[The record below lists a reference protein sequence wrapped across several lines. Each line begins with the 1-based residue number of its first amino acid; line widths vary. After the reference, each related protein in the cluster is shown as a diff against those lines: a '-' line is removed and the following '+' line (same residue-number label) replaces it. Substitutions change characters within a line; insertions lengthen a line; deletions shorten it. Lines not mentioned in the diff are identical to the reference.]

1 MGLFLSYSII
11 SGLILLALYLAYRLF
26 LARENQHGFN
36 RGVLL
41 AIYLI
46 AFGITPFIIPSSEI
60 DLIPA
65 SQPAAGGAQSITLE
79 GLDIAASEIT
89 PAAQPLWATLLL
101 WLYLAGMIAVA
112 VKTVITWARLIRVIR
127 SCEKIRRDG
136 YTLVIIDSERFAP
149 FSWMRYMVLSRKDY
163 LSDSSAIIA
172 HEHKHIAARH
182 WIDLLVAQAV
192 CIVNWFN
199 PAAWLMRDELMLV
212 HEYQADMAVI
222 DSGNDVRRYQML
234 LIRKAV
240 GARFPSLANSLNHSK
255 LKKRITM
262 MYKQKSGAGRKMKA
276 LALVPVLAAALAVL
290 NVPAMRA
297 AVSTVSTADIS
308 VGKINENTAADKTA
322 TSHFKIININH
333 DGSKTTV
340 TISGK
345 DLGNSLTV
353 SGGTYTSSGKTYQ
366 ADALLSTMTNGN
378 ATITATFPC
387 AGKTNGDE
395 MTLTVNGKEVPFNL
409 DELKGN
415 VISIKKKS
423 DAETTTNVTV
433 STGSSV
439 SSLAGMKI
447 SINGRDVTDEELRNL
462 PSEKIESITV
472 DKQNNRIK
480 ITLQ

>member
-89 PAAQPLWATLLL
+89 PAARPLWATLLL

-136 YTLVIIDSERFAP
+136 YTLVITDSERFAP

-222 DSGNDVRRYQML
+222 DSGNDARRYQML

-276 LALVPVLAAALAVL
+276 LALVPVLAAALAVVT
-290 NVPAMRA
+290 VPAIRA
-297 AVSTVSTADIS
+297 AVSTISTADIS
-308 VGKINENTAADKTA
+308 VGKNNENTAAGKITVKQ
-322 TSHFKIININH
+322 FKVVNINN
-333 DGSKTTV
+333 DGRQTTV

-345 DLGNSLTV
+345 GLGNELTV
-353 SGGTYTSSGKTYQ
+353 SGGTYTSAGKTYQ
-366 ADALLSTMTNGN
+366 ASALSSDMTDGN

-387 AGKTNGDE
+387 SDEKFGKK
-395 MTLTVNGKEVPFNL
+395 MTLNVNGSEIPFSLEDLNGTVVRVNKESSDPAT
-409 DELKGN
+409 
-415 VISIKKKS
+415 VIVSGGTSI
-423 DAETTTNVTV
+423 T
-433 STGSSV
+433 
-439 SSLAGMKI
+439 SLTDMKI
-447 SINGRDVTDEELRNL
+447 SIDGHEVTEDELKNL
-462 PSEKIESITV
+462 PTDKIKSINI
-472 DKQNNRIK
+472 DKKSNRIE

>member
-1 MGLFLSYSII
+1 MGLLLSYSII

-89 PAAQPLWATLLL
+89 PAARPLWATFLL

-136 YTLVIIDSERFAP
+136 YTLVITDSERFAP
-149 FSWMRYMVLSRKDY
+149 FSWIRYMVLSRKDY

-222 DSGNDVRRYQML
+222 DSGNDARRYQML

-276 LALVPVLAAALAVL
+276 LALVPVLAAALAVVT
-290 NVPAMRA
+290 VPALRA
-297 AVSTVSTADIS
+297 AVSTISTADIS
-308 VGKINENTAADKTA
+308 VGKNNENTAADKITVKQ
-322 TSHFKIININH
+322 FKVVNINN
-333 DGSKTTV
+333 DGRQTTV

-345 DLGNSLTV
+345 GLGNELTV
-353 SGGTYTSSGKTYQ
+353 SGGTYTSAGKTYQ
-366 ADALLSTMTNGN
+366 ASALSSDMTDGN

-387 AGKTNGDE
+387 SDE
-395 MTLTVNGKEVPFNL
+395 KFGQKMTLIVNGSEIPFSLEDLNGTVVRVNKESSDPAT
-409 DELKGN
+409 
-415 VISIKKKS
+415 VIVSGGTSI
-423 DAETTTNVTV
+423 T
-433 STGSSV
+433 
-439 SSLAGMKI
+439 SLTDMKI
-447 SINGRDVTDEELRNL
+447 SIDGHEVTEDELKNL
-462 PSEKIESITV
+462 PTDKIKSINI
-472 DKQNNRIK
+472 DKKSNRIE